1 MIQTQYSKK
10 IRILR
15 SDNGGEFVNHQFH
28 EYFKKHGLIH
38 ETTCPQ
44 TPQQNGIAERKN
56 CHILETARALLHGAH
71 VPHHHWTD
79 AVTTAVYLI
88 NRMPSKVLEFKTPL
102 QTLSTFVPLPTI
114 QMLPPRVFGC
124 VAFVHLHKNQRT
136 KLDPCVVRCLFLGY
150 GAHQKGYRCYDPTTR
165 RMYVTM
171 DVTFLEFDHFYS
183 SASPNSSLQGET
195 PEEESN
201 WSTFDW
207 FKDIDIPSTEASGDS
222 CQTQTDHMSPE
233 VEVSESPPSPVLN
246 DPSPENIIEVSS
258 PISPDNNNNGDISVS
273 YELPHRH
280 NRGKPP
286 KRYSPEEEDHR
297 SRYPVANYVSMKD
310 LSEPLK
316 KFANE
321 LSSHSVPSNVEEAIE
336 DPRWVQAMNEEME
349 ALNKNATWTLVPLP
363 KGKKPVGCKWVF
375 SIKYKADGSIE
386 RYKARLVAKGF
397 TQTYGVD
404 YQETFSPVAKLST
417 VRVLLSL
424 AVNLDWPLHQLDVK
438 NAFLHGHLK
447 EEIYMDI
454 PLGYMPNY
462 ETKVVCK
469 LQRSLYGLKQSPR
482 AWFGRLN
489 LAMKKYGFQQSNADH
504 TLFLKHRQGKVTT
517 LIVYVDD
524 MIITGDD
531 SEEIAKL
538 QKQLATEFEMKNLG
552 GLKYF
557 LGIEVARSKKGIFLS
572 QRKYILDLL
581 SEVGLLDCK
590 PVDTPIVQNHQLGE
604 YPDQVP
610 TNKGRY

>member
-1 MIQTQYSKK
+1 
-10 IRILR
+10 
-15 SDNGGEFVNHQFH
+15 
-28 EYFKKHGLIH
+28 
-38 ETTCPQ
+38 
-44 TPQQNGIAERKN
+44 
-56 CHILETARALLHGAH
+56 
-71 VPHHHWTD
+71 
-79 AVTTAVYLI
+79 
-88 NRMPSKVLEFKTPL
+88 
-102 QTLSTFVPLPTI
+102 
-114 QMLPPRVFGC
+114 
-124 VAFVHLHKNQRT
+124 
-136 KLDPCVVRCLFLGY
+136 
-150 GAHQKGYRCYDPTTR
+150 
-165 RMYVTM
+165 MYVTM

-280 NRGKPP
+280 NRGKPL

-336 DPRWVQAMNEEME
+336 DPRWVHAMNEEME

-610 TNKGRY
+610 TKKGRYQRLVGKLIYLSHTRPDIAYAVSVVSQFMHNPSKDHMDAVIRIMRYLKSSPGKGLMFTKNNHVQVEGYTDADWAGDITNRKSTSGYFTFVGGNLVTWKSKKQKVVALSSAEAEF